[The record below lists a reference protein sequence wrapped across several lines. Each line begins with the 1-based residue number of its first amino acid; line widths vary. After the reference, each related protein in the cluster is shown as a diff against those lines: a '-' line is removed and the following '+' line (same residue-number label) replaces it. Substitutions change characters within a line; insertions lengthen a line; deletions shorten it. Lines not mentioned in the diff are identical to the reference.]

1 MFCHYVWLMTL
12 QKPTCY

>member
-1 MFCHYVWLMTL
+1 MFCKYVWLMTL